1 MKVKEKILRRIPFP
15 AVRFERPSE
24 LGKDIAAFY
33 NALRQHPDE
42 EIDVRD
48 IVINRARAEEILL
61 RLTRHEEV
69 KTLDD
74 RFSIH
79 FFWLNYGPSS
89 DPDVPYDEVW
99 VRGYDVC

>member
-24 LGKDIAAFY
+24 LGRDLAAFY
-33 NALRQHPDE
+33 DALRLHPDE

-48 IVINRARAEEILL
+48 VVINTARAEEILL
-61 RLTRHEEV
+61 RLTQHEEI

-74 RFSIH
+74 RLSIH

>member
-24 LGKDIAAFY
+24 LGRDLAAFY
-33 NALRQHPDE
+33 DALRQHPDE
-42 EIDVRD
+42 VIDVRD
-48 IVINRARAEEILL
+48 VVINTARAEEILL

>member
-24 LGKDIAAFY
+24 LGRDLAAFY
-33 NALRQHPDE
+33 DALRLHPDE

-48 IVINRARAEEILL
+48 VIINSARAEEILL
-61 RLTRHEEV
+61 RLVRHKEV

-74 RFSIH
+74 RFSIQ
-79 FFWLNYGPSS
+79 FFWLLYGPSS
-89 DPDVPYDEVW
+89 DPDVPYNEVW
-99 VRGYDVC
+99 MRGREVC